1 MTEYNELLAKLAA
14 QRLTLATAKELRTV
28 MIQNFEE
35 STTYQ
40 AIQANINN
48 AAQQVDE
55 LSDQLRELALADYKA
70 TGSKKPHPVMGIRVS
85 LKLTYDPAVALD
97 WAKTEMPA
105 ALMLDTKTFEAFVKS
120 ANTVPLTFVDY
131 QQIPS
136 ATIATDLSEY
146 LKETK

>member
-1 MTEYNELLAKLAA
+1 MSEYNELLSKLAA
-14 QRLTLATAKELRTV
+14 QRLALATAKEMRTE

-35 STTYQ
+35 SPTYQ

-48 AAQQVDE
+48 VAQQVDE
-55 LSDQLRELALADYKA
+55 LSDQLRELAMADYKA
-70 TGSKKPHPVMGIRVS
+70 TGSKKPHPGMGIRVN
-85 LKLTYDPAVALD
+85 LKFVYDPAVALD
-97 WAKTEMPA
+97 WAKTELRT
-105 ALMLDTKTFEAFVKS
+105 ALVLDTKAFEAFVKAS
-120 ANTVPLTFVDY
+120 TVSLPFVEV